1 MAFIVLIKPNSNN
14 RQGIKKGSTLPE
26 SGVLNSD
33 PKWMNSI
40 LEKEFLRDHIKKKSL
55 GFDTELNKKSNK
67 STEAQLSE

>member
-33 PKWMNSI
+33 PK
-40 LEKEFLRDHIKKKSL
+40 
-55 GFDTELNKKSNK
+55 
-67 STEAQLSE
+67 